1 MKEKYVNGYKLI
13 SSIKDKLPAN
23 FIPRLK
29 SMAGLVKPHLL
40 ILDICGICNA
50 QCPFCARK
58 HMPEERA
65 KGFMCDEIFHQA
77 LREAKANSVKTV
89 RLYAT
94 AEPTL
99 HPRFDYFI
107 RVLKDEGFFV
117 EVSTNAFTLKKHF
130 ETLSKVDVLQYS
142 IEGWDKE
149 SYEKYRYPLKFNT
162 VRKNIIDFWN
172 YAAALPSRPKINT
185 GLLLT
190 RETDIKAYLDCW
202 GEFVDEIN
210 VNFMLPTVRYAEDKF
225 ISEYQED
232 LKNEYLDFEYDKN
245 FFCSYP
251 SDSVTVAFDG
261 KFALCCA
268 DFYAALPLGNVK
280 DGLAEHFN
288 SEYMVGVR
296 QQFLTKKSTVCSG
309 CSSYLRP
316 ADNLVASIKAQ
327 LKELDHSFKNKLIFG
342 Y

>member
-1 MKEKYVNGYKLI
+1 MKDKYAGGHKVFL
-13 SSIKDKLPAN
+13 SIKDKLPSN
-23 FIPRLK
+23 FLPRLK
-29 SMAGLVKPHLL
+29 SMAGFVRPHLL

-65 KGFMCDEIFHQA
+65 KGFMSDDVFHES
-77 LREAKANSVKTV
+77 LREAKANSIKTV

-107 RVLKDEGFFV
+107 NVLKDEGFFV
-117 EVSTNAFTLKKHF
+117 EVSTNAFTLSKHF
-130 ETLSKVDVLQYS
+130 ETLSKIDILQYS

-149 SYEKYRYPLKFNT
+149 SYEKYRYPLKFDT
-162 VRKNIIDFWN
+162 VIKNIADFWDYSN
-172 YAAALPSRPKINT
+172 KLSSRPKINT

-190 RETDIKAYLDCW
+190 KATNIAAYLDCW
-202 GEFVDEIN
+202 GGFVDEIN
-210 VNFMLPTVRYAEDKF
+210 VNFMLPTVRYVDGRF
-225 ISEYQED
+225 VSEYQED
-232 LKNEYLDFEYDKN
+232 LDGEYLDFVYDKN

-251 SDSVTVAFDG
+251 SDSVTIAFDG

-280 DGLAEHFN
+280 DGVNEHFN

-296 QQFLTKKSTVCSG
+296 QQFLNKKATVCSG

-316 ADNLVASIKAQ
+316 SSDLVKSVKKTLA
-327 LKELDHSFKNKLIFG
+327 ELDHPFKSKLIFG